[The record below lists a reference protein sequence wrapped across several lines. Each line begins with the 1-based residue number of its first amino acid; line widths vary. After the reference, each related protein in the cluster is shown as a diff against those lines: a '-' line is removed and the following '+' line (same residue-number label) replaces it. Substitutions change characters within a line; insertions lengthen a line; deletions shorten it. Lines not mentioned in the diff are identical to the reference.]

1 MLVPIPEGDTR
12 MSDTFI
18 AGAGMVRFGKYR
30 ADVTFENLAAGAARA
45 AMADAGAAA
54 GDIEALY
61 VGHVFGGPVAGQR
74 VAAQVGLSGL
84 PVSNHENYC
93 ASGATAI
100 REAWIAISAGMYD
113 VILVIG
119 AEKMT
124 DRVAGGVMPDA
135 GDLDAINGMVMAA
148 NHGMSARR
156 YMYDHG
162 ATREE
167 IAAVAVKNHAH
178 SVHNPYAQYQR
189 PISLQEVLDARVI
202 AEPLGLLDCSPISD
216 GAAAVVLCSAKGL
229 ARLGGGGA
237 PRIAGCALVSGT
249 QITSTA
255 GINDEDVSRRAG
267 AQAWNLTGLGPQDI
281 DVVEMHD
288 CFTIAEIV
296 RLEGLGV
303 VPRGEGAK
311 WAANGDTA
319 IGGKLPVNPSGGLLS
334 RGHPVGATGVAQV
347 CELTWQ
353 LTDRAGHRQVD
364 GARVGLAYCKGGT
377 VSGTDGGSVTVLVIN
392 R

>member
-1 MLVPIPEGDTR
+1 VKIAAAHV
-12 MSDTFI
+12 
-18 AGAGMVRFGKYR
+18 AGAGMIRFGKYP
-30 ADVTFENLAAGAARA
+30 ADVTLESMAAGAARSA
-45 AMADAGAAA
+45 LKDAGATP
-54 GDIEALY
+54 GQIDALY

-74 VAAQVGLSGL
+74 IAVELGLDGL

-100 REAWIAISAGMYD
+100 REAWIALAAGIHD
-113 VILVIG
+113 VALVIG
-119 AEKMT
+119 VEKMT
-124 DRVAGGVMPDA
+124 DRVSGGVRPDP
-135 GDLDAINGMVMAA
+135 GDLDAAMGFVMAA
-148 NHGMSARR
+148 GHAMSARR
-156 YMYDHG
+156 YMADHQ
-162 ATREE
+162 ATRAQ

-189 PISLQEVLDARVI
+189 PISLEEVLNARTI

-216 GAAAVVLCSAKGL
+216 GAAAVVLCTPRGL
-229 ARLGGGGA
+229 ARLGVGRTA
-237 PRIAGCALVSGT
+237 PRVLGCGLVSGRVQVGT
-249 QITSTA
+249 DDLNA
-255 GINDEDVSRRAG
+255 EDISRRA
-267 AQAWNLTGLGPQDI
+267 AQQAWELTDIGPEDI
-281 DVVEMHD
+281 DLVEMHD

-303 VPRGEGAK
+303 IPVGEGGR
-311 WAANGDTA
+311 WTEQGHTG

-334 RGHPVGATGVAQV
+334 RGHPVGATGVAQA

-353 LTDRAGHRQVD
+353 LRGEAGGRQVE

-377 VSGTDGGSVTVLVIN
+377 VSGTDGGSVTTLVMS